1 MIGTL
6 PFGGERYNS
15 GIMLH
20 SLATKLRRTLT
31 RVIPQCNM
39 ISQAVAFN
47 MFLAFFAIL
56 LIALGLMKGSLEGQ
70 SGQDLAIRLAGMLP
84 PGSWQLVSETLL
96 RPEVNSW
103 YLALIGWVG
112 TLMEGAQMMKL
123 ILKGIAMIYGD
134 TEGHP
139 FFGRQLLGVLLFS
152 VACVV
157 WFAVIALTLFGGP
170 IGQWIAPRPGE
181 YSLAHA
187 IWPII
192 SLVLTMIL
200 KTFVLA
206 LIYRFARPVETT
218 WRSILPG
225 AVVVAILW
233 WGFDVLFEIYVR
245 KTQYGPVY
253 GGLAAVIGLLV
264 WMEFSAMLIFIG
276 AAWNAENAEKTAPA
290 PI

>member
-1 MIGTL
+1 
-6 PFGGERYNS
+6 
-15 GIMLH
+15 MLI
-20 SLATKLRRTLT
+20 SLAKKLRRTVT

-56 LIALGLMKGSLEGQ
+56 LIALGLMKRSLEGE
-70 SGQDLAIRLAGMLP
+70 SGQDVAIRLAAMLP
-84 PGSWQLVSETLL
+84 PGSWQLVSGTLL

-123 ILKGIAMIYGD
+123 ILKGIGVIYGD
-134 TEGHP
+134 TESHS
-139 FFGRQLLGVLLFS
+139 FFARQLLSLLLFS
-152 VACVV
+152 VSCVV

-170 IGQWIAPRPGE
+170 LRQWIAPRPE
-181 YSLAHA
+181 ESSLAHA
-187 IWPII
+187 LWPAAA
-192 SLVLTMIL
+192 LVLAVIL
-200 KTFVLA
+200 RTFVMA
-206 LIYRFARPVETT
+206 LIYRFARPVATS
-218 WRSILPG
+218 WRSVLPG

-276 AAWNAENAEKTAPA
+276 AAWNAENAETAATPA
-290 PI
+290 I